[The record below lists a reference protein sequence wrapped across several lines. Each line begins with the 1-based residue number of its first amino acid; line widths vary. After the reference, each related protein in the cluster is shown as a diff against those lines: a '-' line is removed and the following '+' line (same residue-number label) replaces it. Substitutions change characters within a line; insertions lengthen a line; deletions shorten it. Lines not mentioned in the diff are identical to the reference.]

1 MYKEHMARWEV
12 AFTLE
17 RRRDVPLYQQI
28 TRAITSDIR
37 RGRLRPGDALPG
49 TRTLARALGVQRLTV
64 VTAFED
70 LVAEGWIVNRPAR
83 GAFVSTDLPDPR
95 PRRFTS
101 RSLPEDMAER
111 TAFDLLAAPVP
122 ELPYDVPRGSLLFA
136 PSRPDVRLAPGK
148 IIGRSLR
155 RAMSMPGGTLLSYG
169 PPEGH
174 PRLRKAL
181 ATMLASTR
189 GLAAGPANVCVTRG
203 SQMAVSLLARS
214 LLRPGDVVAVE
225 QLGYRSVWE
234 SFRLVGAKV
243 IGVPVDADG
252 LQVDVLERAIG
263 KYNVRA
269 VYVTPHHQFP
279 TTVTM
284 SAGRRLKLLD
294 LARAHRIAIIEDD
307 YDHEF
312 HYDGQPVLPLASA
325 DRHGVVAYVGTFSKV
340 LAPALRIGY
349 VAGPVPLIERI
360 AAHRSHID
368 TQGDQVLEY
377 AVAELLDEGEIQR
390 HIRRVRREYR
400 FRRDALVAALR
411 EHLAS
416 RVTFEVPAGGIA
428 LWVKTADGLDVD
440 AWASAAKDRGA
451 IVVTAAAFA
460 LDGRPQPFMRLG
472 FAALGGI
479 ELQEGVGRLAAAC
492 PGQQPVSASSHGR
505 NMVRGAGE
513 QR

>member
-1 MYKEHMARWEV
+1 MARWEV

-17 RRRDVPLYQQI
+17 RRRDVPLFQQI
-28 TRAITSDIR
+28 ARAIVLDIR

-70 LVAEGWIVNRPAR
+70 LVAEGWIVSQRAR
-83 GAFVSTDLPDPR
+83 GAFVSTDLPDPK

-101 RSLPEDMAER
+101 PEWSSGMAER
-111 TAFDLLAAPVP
+111 TAFDLLPAPEP
-122 ELPYDVPRGSLLFA
+122 ERPYDVPRGSLLFA

-148 IIGRSLR
+148 VLGRTLR
-155 RAMSMPGGTLLSYG
+155 RAMSMPAGTLLSYG

-174 PRLRKAL
+174 PRLRKAVS
-181 ATMLASTR
+181 AMLASTR
-189 GLAAGPANVCVTRG
+189 GLAAAPANVCITRG
-203 SQMAVSLLARS
+203 SQMAVSLLARA

-243 IGVPVDADG
+243 ISVPVDGDG
-252 LQVDVLERAIG
+252 LQVDALERAIG
-263 KYNVRA
+263 QHHVRA

-294 LARAHRIAIIEDD
+294 LAWAHRIAIIEDD

-312 HYDGQPVLPLASA
+312 HYDGRPVLPLASA

-349 VAGPVPLIERI
+349 VAGPVPLIERL

-377 AVAELLDEGEIQR
+377 AVGELLDEGEIQR
-390 HIRRVRREYR
+390 HIRRVRREYHT
-400 FRRDALVAALR
+400 RRDALVAALR
-411 EHLAS
+411 EHLGS
-416 RVTFEVPAGGIA
+416 RVTFDVPAGGIA
-428 LWVKTADGLDVD
+428 LWVKTRNGLDVD
-440 AWASAAKDRGA
+440 EWASRAKDRGA
-451 IVVTAAAFA
+451 VVVTASAYA
-460 LDGRPQPFMRLG
+460 LDGQPQPFMRLG
-472 FAALGGI
+472 FASLSSR
-479 ELQEGVGRLAAAC
+479 ELQEGVRRLAAAC
-492 PGQQPVSASSHGR
+492 PR
-505 NMVRGAGE
+505 
-513 QR
+513 